1 LTQHLGVDVWSR
13 SYLARST
20 VEAADGHPRAGRDY
34 PRDWQELL
42 AWFPDDHACLE
53 YLERLRWRH
62 GFICPRCGERETWRV
77 RRGLLRC
84 SSCRHESS
92 LTAGTVL
99 AGTRTPLTT
108 WFAAAWY
115 VTNQK
120 FGVSALGL
128 QRALS
133 LGSYQTAW
141 TMLHKLRRAMV
152 RPGRERLM
160 SEVEIDESYV
170 GGEEPGGAR
179 RRERHAIVAIAAECR
194 PRGRT
199 GRVRMARVPDV
210 SARSLGPFVES
221 AVATGSRVL
230 TDGWPSYACL
240 PELGYDHRPTSLR
253 ASGNPAQFVMPRV
266 HRVSSLLKRWLLGTH
281 QGAVGRE
288 HLDDYLNEFTF
299 RFNRRSARH
308 RGLLFCRLLEQAV
321 ATEPTPY
328 GALIR
333 ARR

>member
-1 LTQHLGVDVWSR
+1 MAGR
-13 SYLARST
+13 
-20 VEAADGHPRAGRDY
+20 DGHPRAGRDY
-34 PRDWQELL
+34 PRDWRELL
-42 AWFPDDHACLE
+42 AWFPDDEACLE
-53 YLERLRWRH
+53 YIAGLRWPE
-62 GFICPRCGERETWRV
+62 GFACPRCGERRAWRV

-92 LTAGTVL
+92 VTAGTVL

-120 FGVSALGL
+120 SGVSALGL
-128 QRALS
+128 QRVLS

-152 RPGRERLM
+152 RPGRERL
-160 SEVEIDESYV
+160 SGEVEADERYV

-179 RRERHAIVAIAAECR
+179 RHERHAIVAIAAECR

-210 SARSLGPFVES
+210 SGQSLPPFVES
-221 AVATGSRVL
+221 AVAPGSVVL
-230 TDGWPSYACL
+230 TDGWPSYARL
-240 PELGYDHRPTSLR
+240 PQLGYAHRPTSLR
-253 ASGNPAQFVMPRV
+253 ASGDPAHVVMPRV

-281 QGAVGRE
+281 QGAVGHA
-288 HLDDYLNEFTF
+288 HLDDTLNEFTF
-299 RFNRRSARH
+299 RFNRRRARH
-308 RGLLFCRLLEQAV
+308 RGLLFYRLLEQAV
-321 ATEPTPY
+321 ATDPTPY
-328 GALIR
+328 ASLV
-333 ARR
+333 APRR